1 MLSSSLSINYNIL
14 FKLGFKFMLNL
25 YQADLMDHYQH
36 PRNKGVV
43 ESANFQTAEHNPSC
57 GDYISF
63 TAQID
68 PVTGIINQIKFDGRG
83 CVISLAMASKLT
95 EGAVGK
101 HLSYVVE
108 LTSVDILRLVGL
120 ELGPTRLK
128 CALLPLEALQKKI
141 FGGYSNV

>member
-1 MLSSSLSINYNIL
+1 
-14 FKLGFKFMLNL
+14 MLNL
-25 YQADLMDHYQH
+25 YQADLMDHYQR

-43 ESANFQTAEHNPSC
+43 EPANFQTAGHNPSC

-68 PVTGIINQIKFDGRG
+68 PVTGIINQIKFEGRG
-83 CVISLAMASKLT
+83 CVISLAMASKLA

-101 HLSYVVE
+101 QLSYVVK

-128 CALLPLEALQKKI
+128 CAMLPLEALQKQL
-141 FGGYSNV
+141 FGG